1 MSAGGC
7 GGGACQCR
15 ETAAPVA
22 ASTPVVIEPAASVA
36 PTETSCAAINGVALH
51 LPGERP
57 DEYSLRELAW
67 AELLRQEAVA
77 RGLLPPSE
85 ALLAPRLG
93 TAEQA
98 VIQQMLDDE
107 IEVPMPSEGECRRY
121 YAARSAHFA
130 IGRRV
135 HARHI
140 LFAVTQGI
148 NVAALAARAEQAL
161 LELRRRDAAPIRF
174 AELAR
179 TLSNCPSGAEGGD
192 LGWIGP
198 DDCADEL
205 TAELFHN
212 SERLDALGLHPRLVH
227 SRYGF
232 HIVEVLARDAGRRQ
246 SFEEVSPRIAVQLAQ
261 QSRAKA
267 LHQYMQLLAGRAGL
281 SGLVLEGADSPLVQ

>member
-1 MSAGGC
+1 VSAGGC

-15 ETAAPVA
+15 ETAAPAVA
-22 ASTPVVIEPAASVA
+22 SSPLPIEAAATEVA
-36 PTETSCAAINGVALH
+36 CAAINGVALH
-51 LPGERP
+51 QPGERP
-57 DEYSLRELAW
+57 DDYSLRELAW
-67 AELLRQEAVA
+67 AELLRQEAAA
-77 RGLLPPSE
+77 RRLLPPSL
-85 ALLAPRLG
+85 AHLAPRLG
-93 TAEQA
+93 TGEQA

-107 IEVPMPSEGECRRY
+107 IEVPAPSEDECRRY
-121 YAARSAHFA
+121 YAARIAHFA

-140 LFAVTQGI
+140 LFAVTDGI

-161 LELRRRDAAPIRF
+161 LELRHKETAPGRF

-179 TLSNCPSGAEGGD
+179 TLSNCPSGADGGD

-212 SERLDALGLHPRLVH
+212 SERLDAPGLHPRLVH

-232 HIVEVLARDAGRRQ
+232 HIVEVLARDAGRQQ
-246 SFEEVSPRIAVQLAQ
+246 SFEEVRQRIAVQLAQ

-267 LHQYMQLLAGRAGL
+267 LHQYMQLLAGRAEV